1 MFCAEMVKRFEVVS
15 NQGRRSILQ
24 LMLPWLRNVELVDDN
39 LRHHVVSCFEETAAV
54 SSSSPCNPLLKGTG
68 WGSLEGSQL
77 VLHNLVY
84 LTAKVCTCALCCVTF
99 AAIAYC
105 TGRTLYC
112 VLIKHACFATMCS
125 HGLCVQFW

>member
-1 MFCAEMVKRFEVVS
+1 MFCAEMVKRFEVVG

-24 LMLPWLRNVELVDDN
+24 LMLPWLRNVELVEDN

-84 LTAKVCTCALCCVTF
+84 LTAKVCTGALCCVTF
-99 AAIAYC
+99 AVC
-105 TGRTLYC
+105 NSLLYRLYT
-112 VLIKHACFATMCS
+112 VLWGNKACLFCN
-125 HGLCVQFW
+125 HV